1 MKAVNL
7 LPPERRQAGPKSPL
21 ASFARRP
28 LFAAAAAFVVIVAV
42 ALGVATHSASSS
54 VSHKRRQLAEVQ
66 TEIALSRAPTKVSAS
81 TLASASS
88 RRAEIV
94 SLATR
99 RISWDAFLGT
109 VSRVLPEDVSLVGLT
124 ASPAGAAATTPA
136 APASSYSSS
145 SSGVTAPATP
155 FTISG
160 YTYSQSSVARL
171 LDRLA
176 LVPWLS
182 GIQLTGASL
191 APVGNRSVFQ
201 FSIGA
206 GLASTGGAS

>member
-7 LPPERRQAGPKSPL
+7 LPPERRQVGPKSPL
-21 ASFARRP
+21 GPLAGRP
-28 LFAAAAAFVVIVAV
+28 LFSAVGLFVALVAI

-54 VSHKRRQLAEVQ
+54 VADKRKQLAEVQ
-66 TEIALSRAPTKVSAS
+66 NEIALTQAPTKVSAS
-81 TLASASS
+81 ALASASS
-88 RRAEIV
+88 RRAAIV
-94 SLATR
+94 GLAAR
-99 RISWDAFLGT
+99 RVSWDAFLGS
-109 VSRVLPEDVSLVGLT
+109 VSRVMPEDVSLVGLT
-124 ASPAGAAATTPA
+124 ASPGGTAVTAP
-136 APASSYSSS
+136 APASASSSS

-171 LDRLA
+171 MDRLA

-191 APVGNRSVFQ
+191 APVGTQSVFQ

-206 GLASTGGAS
+206 SLATTGGAS